1 LISPYLDFE
10 WWKDARGYRLAEAE
24 EPGPKKL
31 AWRKKHPRSIE
42 LEPFRSYRVLGRVV
56 RLGGKLTRYHPLDR
70 SETDNLAVIFANKAR
85 SAEGVLDFI
94 KTFGPLTDLGLKET
108 LGEPVSAVIE
118 QAKAMHALVTNPVK
132 NKKCRATLIG
142 RHSMEFS
149 FTLDPLTE
157 TPRLRYQPKDLLGAL
172 WLQLG
177 QHLMG
182 GGTVKVCRKCGI
194 LFPAGP
200 GTHRR
205 EDAEFCSDDH
215 RTKYHNQN
223 RGKEK

>member
-1 LISPYLDFE
+1 LIIPYLDFE

-24 EPGPKKL
+24 KPGPKQL
-31 AWRKKHPRSIE
+31 AWQKKHPRFIT
-42 LEPFRSYRVLGRVV
+42 LEPFRSYQLMGRVV
-56 RLGGKLTRYHPLDR
+56 RLGGKQTPYHPLDR
-70 SETDNLAVIFANKAR
+70 SETDNLAIIFANKAR
-85 SAEGVLDFI
+85 SAEGVLYFI
-94 KTFGPLTDLGLKET
+94 KTFGPLTELGLDET

-118 QAKAMHALVTNPVK
+118 QAKAMHTLVTAPVK
-132 NKKCRATLIG
+132 NKKHGATLIG

-182 GGTVKVCRKCGI
+182 GGTVKVCRQCGI

-200 GTHRR
+200 GTRRR